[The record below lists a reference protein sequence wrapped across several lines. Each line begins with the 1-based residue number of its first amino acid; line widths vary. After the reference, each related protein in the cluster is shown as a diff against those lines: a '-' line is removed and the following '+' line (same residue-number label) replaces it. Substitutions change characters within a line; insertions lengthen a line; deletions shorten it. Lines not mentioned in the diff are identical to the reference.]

1 MSPTSTRSRSPS
13 QQARR
18 RCSDRRVA
26 KEITLFGQA
35 SRYAEPALV
44 NGTNGTVGIL
54 VAPRGRLHLVLS
66 LTIDAETDLITA
78 YELIADPIR
87 RSRLD
92 LAVLPS
98 SDLQ

>member
-44 NGTNGTVGIL
+44 NGTVGIL

>member
-44 NGTNGTVGIL
+44 NGTVGIL

-87 RSRLD
+87 
-92 LAVLPS
+92 
-98 SDLQ
+98 